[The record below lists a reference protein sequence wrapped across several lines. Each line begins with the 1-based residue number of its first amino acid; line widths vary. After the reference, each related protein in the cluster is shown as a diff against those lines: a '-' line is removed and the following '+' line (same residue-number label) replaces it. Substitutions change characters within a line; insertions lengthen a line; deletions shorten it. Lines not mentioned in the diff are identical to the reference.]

1 MDAPNKLIARL
12 MSDIAAVADGIQ
24 DYVRR
29 PGADFTR
36 TRLMGAGDV
45 MRALVCMGTGT
56 LGCELAAG
64 WLDAPAAP
72 SASAFCQARAKIEPE
87 ALRQLLLRFAP
98 DAPARRPAPGG
109 LRLAAVDGTEVAMQR
124 DPRDAETHVPRCNGS
139 SARGRNSV
147 YATALL
153 DLPGDRFLDAVVQP
167 GPAKDEPAAFRE
179 LADRCDPSL
188 TLVAD
193 RNFAGYNN
201 FAHCIERGVGF
212 VIRLKDGFA
221 ASLLGV
227 APGELPDGAD
237 EDVEL
242 VLSRSRSA
250 PLRAEPGYRFVSPA
264 MGFDYLDGPGDAYR
278 MRLRVVRIAIGDGRF
293 ENLATNLDRAEHG
306 PGELREVYAARWGIE
321 TAFRGLKHSVGLARL
336 HSARFRGAAQEV
348 YARMVLYNLCS
359 AMAALA
365 QQLADGAPR
374 EGLRHARAVNFAAAV
389 RACRAALWPR
399 AGPADGLLERI
410 AADVCPVRPGR
421 SFARHRR
428 LWSPGNY
435 AYRC

>member
-1 MDAPNKLIARL
+1 MDTPGKLVGRL
-12 MSDIAAVADGIQ
+12 MSDIGAVADGIQ

-45 MRALVCMGTGT
+45 IRALVCMGTGT
-56 LGCELAAG
+56 LGCELAPG

-98 DAPARRPAPGG
+98 AAPERPMPGG

-124 DPRDAETHVPRCNGS
+124 NPRDAETHNPRANGS
-139 SARGRNSV
+139 SGLGYNSV

-153 DLPGDRFLDAVVQP
+153 DMAGNAFLDAVVQP

-179 LADRCDPSL
+179 LVDRCDPAL
-188 TLVAD
+188 TVVGD
-193 RNFAGYNN
+193 RNFASYNN
-201 FAHCIERGVGF
+201 FAHCLERGVGF
-212 VIRLKDGFA
+212 VVRLKEPFA
-221 ASLLGV
+221 ASLLGPGGP
-227 APGELPDGAD
+227 PGEAD

-242 VLSRSRSA
+242 LLSRSQRAS
-250 PLRAEPGYRFVSPA
+250 LRAQPGYRRVSPG
-264 MGFDYLDGPGDAYR
+264 MKFDYLGGRGSSYR
-278 MRLRVVRIAIGDGRF
+278 MRLRVVRLAVGDGGF
-293 ENLATNLDRAEHG
+293 VSLATSLGRAECT
-306 PGELREVYAARWGIE
+306 PGQLGEVYAMRWGIE
-321 TAFRGLKHSVGLARL
+321 TAFRGLKHAIGLARL
-336 HSARFRGAAQEV
+336 HSATARGAAQEV
-348 YARMVLYNLCS
+348 YARMVLYNFCS

-365 QQLADGAPR
+365 QLVVDGSSRP
-374 EGLRHARAVNFAAAV
+374 GLKHARAVNFAAAA

-410 AADVCPVRPGR
+410 AANVCPVRPGR

>member
-1 MDAPNKLIARL
+1 MDTPGKLVGRL
-12 MSDIAAVADGIQ
+12 MSDIGAVAADIQ
-24 DYVRR
+24 KYVRR

-45 MRALVCMGTGT
+45 IRALVCMGAGT
-56 LGCELAAG
+56 LGHELDG
-64 WLDAPAAP
+64 FPEAPRACTP
-72 SASAFCQARAKIEPE
+72 SAFCQARAKIEPE

-98 DAPARRPAPGG
+98 AAPERPMPGG

-124 DPRDAETHVPRCNGS
+124 NPRDAETHNPRANGS
-139 SARGRNSV
+139 SGLGYNSV

-153 DLPGDRFLDAVVQP
+153 DMAGNAFLDAVVQP

-179 LADRCDPSL
+179 LVDRCDPAL
-188 TLVAD
+188 TVVGD
-193 RNFAGYNN
+193 RNFASYNN
-201 FAHCIERGVGF
+201 FAHCLERGVGF
-212 VIRLKDGFA
+212 VVRLKEPFA
-221 ASLLGV
+221 ASLLGPGGP
-227 APGELPDGAD
+227 PGEAD

-242 VLSRSRSA
+242 LLSRSQRAS
-250 PLRAEPGYRFVSPA
+250 LRAQPGYRRVSPG
-264 MGFDYLDGPGDAYR
+264 MKFDYLGGRGSSYR
-278 MRLRVVRIAIGDGRF
+278 MRLRVVRLAVGDGGF
-293 ENLATNLDRAEHG
+293 VSLATSLGRAECT
-306 PGELREVYAARWGIE
+306 PGQLGEVYAMRWGIE
-321 TAFRGLKHSVGLARL
+321 TAFRGLKHEIGLARL
-336 HSARFRGAAQEV
+336 HSATARGAAQEV
-348 YARMVLYNLCS
+348 YARMVLYNFCS

-365 QQLADGAPR
+365 QLVVDGSSRP
-374 EGLRHARAVNFAAAV
+374 GLKHARAVNFAAAA

-410 AADVCPVRPGR
+410 AANVCPVRPGR